1 MSVMDTDA
9 DTDRGTCEA
18 VDLPMELPTDYP
30 AWLRLRPR
38 ITQELLQLASA
49 GSLPAGAALKRVCR
63 KLFGVDC
70 TAEDETRFL
79 IFAAPIARKIAIGLA
94 NRNDRVGD
102 SEVKV
107 QDLVEWLGWLD
118 RFDPMSAAMID
129 LHYFAG
135 LTTKQTAAALRL
147 APDVVIRDLRFA
159 KAWLQTKLI

>member
-1 MSVMDTDA
+1 MVTDEDTDSNPVA
-9 DTDRGTCEA
+9 EQ
-18 VDLPMELPTDYP
+18 LPIVPPVDYP

-38 ITQELLQLASA
+38 ITKELLQLADA
-49 GSLPAGAALKRVCR
+49 GSLPTGASLKRVCQR
-63 KLFGVDC
+63 LFGPDC
-70 TAEDETRFL
+70 SSRDETRFL

-94 NRNDRVGD
+94 NRGDRIGD
-102 SEVKV
+102 SDVKV

-147 APDVVIRDLRFA
+147 APEVVIRDLRFA

>member
-1 MSVMDTDA
+1 MDTDA
-9 DTDRGTCEA
+9 DTDRGTCEPFA
-18 VDLPMELPTDYP
+18 LPTGLPTDYP

-63 KLFGVDC
+63 KLFGADC
-70 TAEDETRFL
+70 SAEDETRFL
-79 IFAAPIARKIAIGLA
+79 LFAAPIARKIAIGLA
-94 NRNDRVGD
+94 NRNDRIGD

-118 RFDPMSAAMID
+118 RFDPLSAAMID

-147 APDVVIRDLRFA
+147 APEVVIRDLRFA

>member
-1 MSVMDTDA
+1 MDTDA
-9 DTDRGTCEA
+9 DTDRGIREA

-63 KLFGVDC
+63 KLFGANC
-70 TAEDETRFL
+70 TAENETRFL

-94 NRNDRVGD
+94 NRGDRIGD